1 MFIKKGF
8 VMKKMLASLLVMS
21 QFPALAMLPE
31 AHIAVPKGLPGIIGL
46 LVYCPE
52 TAKPL
57 TELAQVLLRNDSTLS
72 RGERELIASYVSSLN
87 ECTFCCNSHSA
98 IAACELDGDKALV
111 QAVKEDFTTAAIS
124 EKMKALL
131 AIAKKVQKKAR
142 SVNARDIAKAK
153 REGATDREIHD
164 TVLIAAAFCMY
175 NRYVDGLG
183 TWAPEDEATY
193 DAMGQQIAQFGYVRP
208 RQ

>member
-1 MFIKKGF
+1 
-8 VMKKMLASLLVMS
+8 MKKFLISLLLLAQAPV
-21 QFPALAMLPE
+21 LAMLPE
-31 AHIAVPKGLPGIIGL
+31 AHIAVPEGLPGIVGL
-46 LVYCPE
+46 LAYCPE

-57 TELAQVLLRNDSTLS
+57 TELAEVLLRGESTLT

-98 IAACELDGDKALV
+98 IAACELGGDKELV
-111 QAVKEDFTTAAIS
+111 EAVKDDYKTADIS

-142 SVNARDIAKAK
+142 SVNALDVARARKH
-153 REGATDREIHD
+153 GATDREIHD
-164 TVLIAAAFCMY
+164 TVLIAAAFCLY

-183 TWAPEDEATY
+183 TWAPVNQEAY
-193 DAMGQQIAQFGYVRP
+193 DAMGQQISAHGYVRP
-208 RQ
+208 RV

>member
-1 MFIKKGF
+1 
-8 VMKKMLASLLVMS
+8 MKKILILLSILAQLSA
-21 QFPALAMLPE
+21 QALLPE
-31 AHIAVPKGLPGIIGL
+31 AHIAVPQGLPGIIGL
-46 LVYCPE
+46 LAYCPE

-57 TELAQVLLRNDSTLS
+57 TELAEVLLRGESTLT

-98 IAACELDGDKALV
+98 IAACELGGDKELV
-111 QAVKEDFTTAAIS
+111 DAVKDDFTTADIS

-142 SVNARDIAKAK
+142 SVNPQDIAKARK
-153 REGATDREIHD
+153 QGATDREIHD
-164 TVLIAAAFCMY
+164 TVLIAAAFCLY

-183 TWAPEDEATY
+183 TWAPVNQEVY
-193 DAMGQQIAQFGYVRP
+193 DAMGQQISAHGYVRHS
-208 RQ
+208 

>member
-1 MFIKKGF
+1 
-8 VMKKMLASLLVMS
+8 MKKVLLSLLMFTQIPMICS
-21 QFPALAMLPE
+21 LPE
-31 AHIAVPKGLPGIIGL
+31 AHIAVPEGLPGIIGL
-46 LVYCPE
+46 LAYCPE

-57 TELAQVLLRNDSTLS
+57 TDLAEVLLRKESTLT

-98 IAACELDGDKALV
+98 IAACELDGDKELV
-111 QAVKEDFTTAAIS
+111 QAVKDDFTSADVS

-142 SVNARDIAKAK
+142 SVNARDIAIARKA
-153 REGATDREIHD
+153 GATDREIHD
-164 TVLIAAAFCMY
+164 AVLIAAAFCMY

-183 TWAPEDEATY
+183 TWAPEAEEVY
-193 DAMGQQIAQFGYVRP
+193 DAMGQQISEHGYTRP
-208 RQ
+208 R